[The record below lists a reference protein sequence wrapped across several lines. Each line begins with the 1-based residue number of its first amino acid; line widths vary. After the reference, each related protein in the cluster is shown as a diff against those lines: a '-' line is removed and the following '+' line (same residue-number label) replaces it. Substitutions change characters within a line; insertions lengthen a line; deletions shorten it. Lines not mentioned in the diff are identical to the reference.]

1 MKSIRRSFTLKPN
14 TLANRLLIQVLAQS
28 LGGAATEWPISAIR
42 AEKSGGEW
50 YLWIHQ
56 ANRLPLQWLAFAA
69 KGITI
74 NGKSLD
80 RFLEEVWMDCYPTSP
95 PQQ

>member
-56 ANRLPLQWLAFAA
+56 ADRLPLQWLTFHAND
-69 KGITI
+69 IMI
-74 NGKSLD
+74 SGKSLGH
-80 RFLEEVWMDCYPTSP
+80 FLEEVWMACYPTSP